1 MLKPKVSI
9 IGCGN
14 VGMRYAYSLMLSGAA
29 RSIVIV
35 DIDAKRAEGEVLDLS
50 SGMPYIASPVDISSG
65 GYADTAGS
73 DLVVITAGR
82 KQSPGQTRMALA
94 KENVELF
101 RRIVPETV
109 KYAPEAILL
118 VVSNPVDVLSY
129 AAYKFSGRPSGKVIG
144 SGTVLDSGRLRWLL
158 SRHCGV
164 DARNIHA
171 YMLGEHGDSEFPVWS
186 RAMIGGIL
194 LDEYCPVCGRCDRKD
209 VLEKISEEVRSF
221 AYRVIERKGETSYGI
236 GLALVRIT
244 RAVLQDQNSI
254 LPVGCLIG
262 DYYGVGDLYMSLPA
276 VVDRS
281 GVRQVFKPGLSAG
294 ETALLKKSAAAV
306 REVLDEC
313 GL

>member
-1 MLKPKVSI
+1 MLKPKVAV

-14 VGMRYAYSLMLSGAA
+14 VGMRYAHSLMIGGAA
-29 RSIVIV
+29 RSIVLV
-35 DIDAKRAEGEVLDLS
+35 DVDVERAEGEVLDLS
-50 SGMPYIASPVDISSG
+50 SGMPYIVSPVEVSSG
-65 GYADTAGS
+65 TYADIAGS

-94 KENVELF
+94 KDNVDLF
-101 RRIVPETV
+101 RRIVPEIV
-109 KYAPEAILL
+109 KHAPDAVLL

-158 SRHCGV
+158 SCHCGV

-194 LDEYCPVCGRCDRKD
+194 LDEYCPVCGKCDRGD
-209 VLEKISEEVRSF
+209 LLEKISEEVRTF
-221 AYRVIERKGETSYGI
+221 AYKVIERKGETSYGI

-244 RAVLQDQNSI
+244 QAVLHDQNSV
-254 LPVGCLIG
+254 LPVGCLVA
-262 DYYGVGDLYMSLPA
+262 DYYGINDVYMSLPA
-276 VVDRS
+276 LVNRS
-281 GVRQVFKPGLSAG
+281 GLRQILRPRLNDVEIG
-294 ETALLKKSAAAV
+294 LLKKSAAEI
-306 REVLDEC
+306 RNVLDEC

>member
-1 MLKPKVSI
+1 MLKPRVAV
-9 IGCGN
+9 IGGGN
-14 VGMRYAYSLMLSGAA
+14 VGIRYAYSLMFSGAA

-35 DIDAKRAEGEVLDLS
+35 DIDTRRAEGEVLDLS
-50 SGMPYIASPVDISSG
+50 SGMPYIASPVEISSG
-65 GYADTAGS
+65 TYADIAGS

-82 KQSPGQTRMALA
+82 KQDPGQTRMELA
-94 KENVELF
+94 KDNVGLF
-101 RRIVPETV
+101 RKIIPEIV
-109 KYAPEAILL
+109 KHAPEAVFL

-129 AAYKFSGRPSGKVIG
+129 AAYKFSGKPSREVVG

-158 SRHCGV
+158 SCHCGV

-194 LDEYCPVCGRCDRKD
+194 LDEYCPVCGRCDRRD
-209 VLEKISEEVRSF
+209 VLGNISEEVRSF

-244 RAVLQDQNSI
+244 RAILHDQNSI
-254 LPVGCLIG
+254 LPVGCLAD
-262 DYYGVGDLYMSLPA
+262 DYYGINNLYMSLPA
-276 VVDRS
+276 VVNRS
-281 GVRQVFKPGLSAG
+281 GVRQVFKPKLNDG
-294 ETALLKKSAAAV
+294 ELALLKRSAAAI
-306 REVLDEC
+306 RTVLDEC